1 MAIQPNNYL
10 PSVNTGGFFHCP
22 LTLIKAM
29 AFDPR
34 TNEGTTKRHVDIGY
48 GVLTAI
54 AAVVAPPIAIACL
67 GAWFADRQHY
77 PKA

>member
-1 MAIQPNNYL
+1 
-10 PSVNTGGFFHCP
+10 
-22 LTLIKAM
+22 M

-48 GVLTAI
+48 GALTAV
-54 AAVVAPPIAIACL
+54 AAIVAPPVAIACL

-77 PKA
+77 PSHDNNQGNN

>member
-10 PSVNTGGFFHCP
+10 PSVNSGGFFVSSI
-22 LTLIKAM
+22 TIKAM
-29 AFDPR
+29 TFDPR

-54 AAVVAPPIAIACL
+54 AALVAPPIAIACL

>member
-1 MAIQPNNYL
+1 
-10 PSVNTGGFFHCP
+10 
-22 LTLIKAM
+22 M

-54 AAVVAPPIAIACL
+54 AAVVAPPIAIVCL